1 MFRFV
6 GVNACRFRWSLSIW
20 FCACMLACNPC
31 PAWLVRWSLLVCA
44 PFEFDFALEC
54 TDTQITQKRRA
65 DTQVAQLRQ
74 SLRADTRM
82 AHTQRA
88 LDTQVTHT
96 LRGDT
101 EMTHTQ
107 CTATQMTHTQRAH
120 T

>member
-1 MFRFV
+1 M
-6 GVNACRFRWSLSIW
+6 
-20 FCACMLACNPC
+20 
-31 PAWLVRWSLLVCA
+31 CA

-54 TDTQITQKRRA
+54 TDTQITQKLRA
-65 DTQVAQLRQ
+65 DTQMAQLRQ

-107 CTATQMTHTQRAH
+107 CTATQMTHTH
-120 T
+120 TAR